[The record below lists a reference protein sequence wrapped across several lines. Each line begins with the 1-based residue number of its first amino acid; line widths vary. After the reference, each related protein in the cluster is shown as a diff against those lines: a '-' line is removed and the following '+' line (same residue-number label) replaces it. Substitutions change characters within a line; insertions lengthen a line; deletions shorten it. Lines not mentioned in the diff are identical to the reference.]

1 MVRRRRRTAMDRRL
15 DMVRRRRTA
24 MEMAGDLGTAARRA
38 IRCKAACV
46 SPIEVPSAAGGAL
59 GTVVRPA
66 IRSKVASA
74 SRIAAIRNLTLHR
87 RPSRQ
92 SHRVRTA
99 AHEGR
104 LCKKHVANSR
114 RDFATRRSRFGFDFD
129 GCFASGLVLGVPLK
143 DSRHCAAPRWLK
155 VSFEFDPMFLSIA
168 H

>member
-1 MVRRRRRTAMDRRL
+1 MHSIITRRLDTVRRRTA
-15 DMVRRRRTA
+15 V
-24 MEMAGDLGTAARRA
+24 EMAGELGTAARRA

-46 SPIEVPSAAGGAL
+46 RPIEVPSAAGGAL

-99 AHEGR
+99 AHEER
-104 LCKKHVANSR
+104 LAKSTLQ
-114 RDFATRRSRFGFDFD
+114 TRAG
-129 GCFASGLVLGVPLK
+129 VLPQE
-143 DSRHCAAPRWLK
+143 D
-155 VSFEFDPMFLSIA
+155 
-168 H
+168 